1 MRILLVDDDPALV
14 RSLQIGLRTAGHEVL
29 LARDGRSALQAARED
44 EPDLVVLDLGLPDL
58 PGPEVIRRLR
68 SWTALPVVVL
78 SARSDSQDKVEA
90 LDLGAD
96 DYVTKPFGL
105 EELLARIRAAGRR
118 TGADRPEVR
127 AGDLVISPATRQLT
141 RAGEAVRLTPTEW
154 SLLDVL
160 LRAAPRLVSREDLL
174 REVWGPGYERE
185 THYLRVHIGS
195 LRKKL
200 EADPAAPRHVLT
212 EPGMGYRFTDGT

>member
-1 MRILLVDDDPALV
+1 MRVLLVDDDAALV
-14 RSLQIGLRTAGHEVL
+14 QSLAIGLHAHGHQVL
-29 LARDGRSALQAARED
+29 TARDGRTALQAARED

-58 PGPEVIRRLR
+58 AGPDVIRGLR
-68 SWTALPVVVL
+68 AWTSLPIVVL
-78 SARSDSQDKVEA
+78 SARSDSRDKVEA

-127 AGDLVISPATRQLT
+127 TGNLVISPASRQVTRDGQP
-141 RAGEAVRLTPTEW
+141 VRLTPTEW
-154 SLLDVL
+154 SLLEVL
-160 LRAAPRLVSREDLL
+160 LRASPRLVSREELL
-174 REVWGPGYERE
+174 LEVWGPGYERE
-185 THYLRVHIGS
+185 THYLRVHVGA

-200 EADPAAPRHVLT
+200 EADPSRPVLVLT
-212 EPGMGYRFTDGT
+212 EPGMGYRWA

>member
-1 MRILLVDDDPALV
+1 MRILLVDDDATLA
-14 RSLQIGLRTAGHEVL
+14 RSLAIGLRTQGHEVL
-29 LARDGRSALQAARED
+29 VARDGRTALQAARED
-44 EPDLVVLDLGLPDL
+44 DPDLVVLDLGLPDL
-58 PGPEVIRRLR
+58 AGPEVIRRLR
-68 SWTALPVVVL
+68 AWTGLPIVVL
-78 SARSDSQDKVEA
+78 SARSDSYDKVEA

-141 RAGEAVRLTPTEW
+141 RAGESVRLTPTEW

-160 LRAAPRLVSREDLL
+160 LRSSPRLVSREELL

-200 EADPAAPRHVLT
+200 EHDPADPRHVVT
-212 EPGMGYRFTDGT
+212 EPGMGYRFTEGT

>member
-1 MRILLVDDDPALV
+1 MRILLVDDDAALV
-14 RSLQIGLRTAGHEVL
+14 RSLAIGLRTQGHEVL
-29 LARDGRSALQAARED
+29 VARDGRTALQAARED
-44 EPDLVVLDLGLPDL
+44 DPDLLVLDLGLPDL
-58 PGPEVIRRLR
+58 SGPEVIRRVR
-68 SWTALPVVVL
+68 SWTGLPIIVL
-78 SARSDSQDKVEA
+78 SARSDSQDKVQA

-127 AGDLVISPATRQLT
+127 AGDLVISPTTRQLT
-141 RAGEAVRLTPTEW
+141 RAGESVRLTPTEW
-154 SLLDVL
+154 ALLEVL
-160 LRAAPRLVSREDLL
+160 LRDAPRLVTREDLL

-200 EADPAAPRHVLT
+200 EHDPAEPRHVLT
-212 EPGMGYRFTDGT
+212 VPGMGYRFADGT

>member
-14 RSLQIGLRTAGHEVL
+14 QSLAIGLRTHGHDVVV
-29 LARDGRSALQAARED
+29 ARDGRTALQAARED
-44 EPDLVVLDLGLPDL
+44 EPDLVVLDLGLPDVG
-58 PGPEVIRRLR
+58 GPEIIRQLR
-68 SWTALPVVVL
+68 AWTTLPIVVL
-78 SARSDSQDKVEA
+78 SARSDSRDKVEA

-105 EELLARIRAAGRR
+105 AELLARIRAAGRR

-127 AGDLVISPATRQLT
+127 TGDLVITPATRQLT
-141 RAGEAVRLTPTEW
+141 RGGEPVRLTPTEW
-154 SLLDVL
+154 SLLEVL
-160 LRAAPRLVSREDLL
+160 LRASPRLVPREDLL

-185 THYLRVHIGS
+185 THYLRVHVGT

-200 EADPAAPRHVLT
+200 EADPAHPRHLLT
-212 EPGMGYRFTDGT
+212 EAGMGYRFEA

>member
-1 MRILLVDDDPALV
+1 VRVLLVDDDQALV
-14 RSLQIGLRTAGHEVL
+14 QSLAIGLRTHGHDVL
-29 LARDGRSALQAARED
+29 VARDGRTAIDAARED
-44 EPDLVVLDLGLPDL
+44 APDLVVLDLGLPDVS
-58 PGPEVIRRLR
+58 GPDVIRAIR
-68 SWTALPVVVL
+68 SWTGLPIVVL
-78 SARSDSQDKVEA
+78 SARSDSRDKVEA

-127 AGDLVISPATRQLT
+127 AGDLVISTATR
-141 RAGEAVRLTPTEW
+141 RATKAGQAVRLTPTEW
-154 SLLDVL
+154 SLLEVL
-160 LRAAPRLVSREDLL
+160 LRAAPRLVAREDLL

-185 THYLRVHIGS
+185 THYLRVHVGS

-200 EADPAAPRHVLT
+200 EHDPSQPRHLLT
-212 EPGMGYRFTDGT
+212 EAGMGYRFQA

>member
-1 MRILLVDDDPALV
+1 MRVLLVDDDPALV
-14 RSLQIGLRTAGHEVL
+14 QSLAIGLQAHGHQVL
-29 LARDGRSALQAARED
+29 TARDGRPALQAARED

-58 PGPEVIRRLR
+58 GGPEVIRRLR
-68 SWTALPVVVL
+68 AWTSLPIVVL
-78 SARSDSQDKVEA
+78 SARSDSRDKVEA

-127 AGDLVISPATRQLT
+127 TGGLVISPASRQVTRDGQP
-141 RAGEAVRLTPTEW
+141 VRLTPTEW
-154 SLLDVL
+154 SLLEVL
-160 LRAAPRLVSREDLL
+160 LRASPRLVSREELL

-185 THYLRVHIGS
+185 THYLRVHVGS

-200 EADPAAPRHVLT
+200 EADPSRPELVLT
-212 EPGMGYRFTDGT
+212 EPGMGYRWA